1 MLDPSENSQQSTEN
15 PDAPT
20 FRPFQ
25 EGDLVRIRKVNGCFP
40 RDSFTNLPISR
51 EVIGELGKK
60 SGGNIFEVY
69 VGPGEMRT
77 VDLAYLE
84 LVSPAEENGDHFFLD
99 HVPGL
104 SYSRYVIYHGSFREP
119 TFVCAFSDKY
129 YTKEKAEEEIAILS
143 ALNQQPVKKN

>member
-1 MLDPSENSQQSTEN
+1 MQNETYSSDLTLTICGGTYMLDPSENSQQSTEN

-60 SGGNIFEVY
+60 AAA
-69 VGPGEMRT
+69 T
-77 VDLAYLE
+77 
-84 LVSPAEENGDHFFLD
+84 FL
-99 HVPGL
+99 
-104 SYSRYVIYHGSFREP
+104 R
-119 TFVCAFSDKY
+119 CM
-129 YTKEKAEEEIAILS
+129 S
-143 ALNQQPVKKN
+143 APVR